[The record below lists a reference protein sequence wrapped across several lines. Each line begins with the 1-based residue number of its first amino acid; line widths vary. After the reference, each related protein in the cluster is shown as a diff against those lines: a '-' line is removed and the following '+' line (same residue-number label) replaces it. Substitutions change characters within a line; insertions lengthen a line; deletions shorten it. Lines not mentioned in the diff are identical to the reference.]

1 MSENNFSYENF
12 EKIRQA
18 TAVIRIESPDGTDL
32 INNIYY
38 HSCEYNNP
46 DEFFLS
52 CLKDW
57 VVYNFYHEVFYET
70 EVKNI
75 YHR

>member
-1 MSENNFSYENF
+1 MSENNFSYDNF

-32 INNIYY
+32 INNTYC

-46 DEFFLS
+46 DKF
-52 CLKDW
+52 
-57 VVYNFYHEVFYET
+57 FYHV
-70 EVKNI
+70 
-75 YHR
+75 